1 MKRKQKRAAFTTPE
15 NQNNKSLLRIMKRF
29 NALKDN
35 FDFSIFHFLQT
46 EHEELQIIY
55 ANIRV

>member
-1 MKRKQKRAAFTTPE
+1 MKRNNKRAAFSPPE

-35 FDFSIFHFLQT
+35 FDFSLFHFLNT
-46 EHEELQIIY
+46 EHEKLQIIY

>member
-1 MKRKQKRAAFTTPE
+1 MKRKQQRAAFSSPE
-15 NQNNKSLLRIMKRF
+15 NQNNKSLSRILRRF

-35 FDFSIFHFLQT
+35 FDFGIFHFSKI
-46 EHEELQIIY
+46 EHEKLQIIY

>member
-1 MKRKQKRAAFTTPE
+1 MKRKHKRAAFSTPE
-15 NQNNKSLLRIMKRF
+15 NQNNKNLSRILKRF

-35 FDFSIFHFLQT
+35 FDFSIFHFLKT